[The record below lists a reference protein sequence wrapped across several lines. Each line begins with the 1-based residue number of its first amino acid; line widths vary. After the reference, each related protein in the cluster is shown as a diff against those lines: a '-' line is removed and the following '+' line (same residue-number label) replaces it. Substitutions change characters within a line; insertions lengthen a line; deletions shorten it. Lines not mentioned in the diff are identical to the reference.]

1 MDLESRNQFIS
12 YIDAALI
19 FVWGIF
25 FLAFPFVFSTL
36 TTESVILPKQIFL
49 SAVVL
54 VSLLFLAVKMVI
66 AQQVKFRATPLD
78 VPIALFA
85 FALLLSSLLSI
96 NRFDSLIAFVPL
108 LLAIL
113 GYYVVVNILR
123 RENAVSFAIYAL
135 VASASAIA
143 ALAVFSFLKVY
154 PLPFAYTHTPSFT
167 PLGSLLEQAV
177 FLVALFPLCVQ
188 LGLPLFKGDT
198 SSKTIAHMAAACIIG
213 AGILVTLAQ
222 LVTTQKPL
230 ILPFETGFQTAFAA
244 ISQDTGRIAQGFFFG
259 NGFGNYASAFT
270 RFKQASF
277 NANPALWFVPFTQS
291 SSLVLELLATTGI
304 VGMLSFFLILFRSL
318 TKPSQKK
325 TNPMYFSIAI
335 LALAAFFL
343 PFSFEGITFLFLF
356 LAIFTSI
363 EAFKH
368 PHSFFD
374 IEPRVVALKKGLIA
388 LHQTQEQ
395 STTNQRYEYSA
406 ALPYTTAILLLVF
419 VGVVGFYAGKYV
431 ISNIDFQKSI
441 LAANNNN
448 GSITYTLQVQAL
460 NTFPYQSSYYRIFSQ
475 TNIALANSIAASQPK
490 ASSPSAQ
497 AQQTIYGLIQQGITT
512 ARTAT
517 ILSPQTVGNWQN
529 LASVYRSLI
538 GLGQNADNFTIA
550 SMQQAITLDSNNP
563 QEYLTLGGLYY
574 QLGQYDNAIRQFQQS
589 ITLKQDYPNA
599 YYNLA
604 HAYEQKQDTADA
616 LSNLQIVK
624 QLVAN
629 DKANYDKVSLEID
642 ELQKSA
648 PSSGA
653 NSASPGPVPATTN
666 KAAPEQTQPLNV
678 NGQQSSLPSQPTQI
692 PLQAT
697 PTPTPTK

>member
-177 FLVALFPLCVQ
+177 FLVALFPLCIQ
-188 LGLPLFKGDT
+188 RGLPVFKGDT

-259 NGFGNYASAFT
+259 SGYGNYADVFT

-277 NANPALWFVPFTQS
+277 NNNPTLWFVPFSQS
-291 SSLVLELLATTGI
+291 SSFLLELLATTGI
-304 VGMLSFFLILFRSL
+304 VGLLSFLFILFRAL
-318 TKPSQKK
+318 IRAGKARK
-325 TNPMYFSIAI
+325 NPIYISIVMV
-335 LALAAFFL
+335 ALGLCIL
-343 PFSFEGITFLFLF
+343 PFSFQGITFFFLLLSLFQATQ
-356 LAIFTSI
+356 AI
-363 EAFKH
+363 KH
-368 PHSFFD
+368 PSNFFD
-374 IEPRVVALKKGLIA
+374 IEPRIVALKKGLISLQQA
-388 LHQTQEQ
+388 ETP
-395 STTNQRYEYSA
+395 QRYEENKV
-406 ALPYTTAILLLVF
+406 LPYASAVILLGF
-419 VGVVGFYAGKYV
+419 IGVVGIFAWKY
-431 ISNIDFQKSI
+431 IFSNIAFQKSFV
-441 LAANNNN
+441 AASTNN
-448 GSITYTLQVQAL
+448 GTITYSQQVAAI
-460 NTFPYQSSYYRIFSQ
+460 NMFPYQSIYYRIFSQ
-475 TNIALANSIAASQPK
+475 TNIALANSIANAQPK
-490 ASSPSAQ
+490 GASPSAQ
-497 AQQTIYGLIQQGITT
+497 VQSTMYSLIQQGITT
-512 ARTAT
+512 ARNAT
-517 ILSPQTVGNWQN
+517 TISPQAAGNWQN
-529 LASVYRSLI
+529 LSSVYRSLI
-538 GLGQNADNFTIA
+538 GLGQNADSF
-550 SMQQAITLDSNNP
+550 AI
-563 QEYLTLGGLYY
+563 
-574 QLGQYDNAIRQFQQS
+574 
-589 ITLKQDYPNA
+589 
-599 YYNLA
+599 
-604 HAYEQKQDTADA
+604 
-616 LSNLQIVK
+616 LS
-624 QLVAN
+624 
-629 DKANYDKVSLEID
+629 
-642 ELQKSA
+642 
-648 PSSGA
+648 
-653 NSASPGPVPATTN
+653 
-666 KAAPEQTQPLNV
+666 
-678 NGQQSSLPSQPTQI
+678 
-692 PLQAT
+692 
-697 PTPTPTK
+697 